1 MILRRLLFFC
11 LLALSL
17 PAFAQQKVYVIEI
30 TGEIDLGLVPYVER
44 VVKEAD
50 AANAAA
56 IVLHVN
62 TFGGRVDAATEIK
75 DAMLDAH
82 APTIAFVD
90 KQAIS
95 AGAFITLSC
104 KKIVMSEGSTM
115 GAATP
120 IYETGEKASEKVN
133 SFMRSE
139 MRSLAESNHRRSD
152 IAEAMVDEDVVLKDS
167 VLDKPKGKLLT
178 LTTDEAIKVGY
189 CDTTASSVQDALN
202 KLGYKD
208 VTLVNTSESW
218 SEELVK
224 FFTSSIVSGFLILI
238 GLAGLFY
245 AFKTGHFG
253 WFAII
258 GLLAFALFF
267 GASYIAKLSTVLVI
281 LAFLAGIFFLILEI
295 GTPIPTFG
303 IAGVIGIVLAIGA
316 LFYALVGDL
325 HTGNTT
331 RAMWILSGSIAGFI
345 VLAVI
350 MFRTL
355 PKSTMW
361 SKFILTHEEKP
372 SAGYVTPTDYN
383 GYVGKEGESLT
394 HLRPSGIAV
403 IAGDRLDVLSEGEY
417 IPANTKVKVTRVEG
431 VRVIVKRA

>member
-218 SEELVK
+218 SEQLVK

-383 GYVGKEGESLT
+383 GYVGKEGES
-394 HLRPSGIAV
+394 
-403 IAGDRLDVLSEGEY
+403 
-417 IPANTKVKVTRVEG
+417 
-431 VRVIVKRA
+431 